1 MNTFTMTVEYID
13 AETGEMMTDE
23 IAIDDFG
30 YHPAEPFQPEPAYS
44 NDECPW

>member
-13 AETGEMMTDE
+13 AETGELMTDE

-30 YHPAEPFQPEPAYS
+30 YQPAEPFQYEPDNSTEY
-44 NDECPW
+44 PW